1 MKNMIDEAVK
11 RVFNPEFLNRID
23 DTIVFHQLNKE
34 DITKIIDI
42 QVKELFKRMSS
53 MNISIELSKQAKEFL
68 AEKGYDQLYGAR
80 PLRRALQKYVEDPV
94 AEEILKGTFS
104 EGSFIKVK
112 LNKKKD
118 ELLFTS
124 GSHADDESEAPEEM
138 KQEDVA

>member
-1 MKNMIDEAVK
+1 M
-11 RVFNPEFLNRID
+11 
-23 DTIVFHQLNKE
+23 
-34 DITKIIDI
+34 
-42 QVKELFKRMSS
+42 
-53 MNISIELSKQAKEFL
+53 
-68 AEKGYDQLYGAR
+68 
-80 PLRRALQKYVEDPV
+80 
-94 AEEILKGTFS
+94 KGTFS

>member
-1 MKNMIDEAVK
+1 
-11 RVFNPEFLNRID
+11 LNRID

-42 QVKELFKRMSS
+42 QVKELFKRMST
-53 MNISIELSKQAKEFL
+53 MNISIELTKAAKEFL

-94 AEEILKGTFS
+94 AEEILKGTFT
-104 EGSFIKVK
+104 EGSVIKVK

-118 ELLFTS
+118 DLTFTS
-124 GSHADDESEAPEEM
+124 GSHPDDGGEAPEEL
-138 KQEDVA
+138 KQEDAA

>member
-1 MKNMIDEAVK
+1 MIDEAVK